1 MPSYRRAPDEAVV
14 TETTTSATLNA
25 SGVSVLGTIGSTGG
39 GSANWSIGAPIAGK
53 RKTIISTNNTTVAN
67 TVITSTASIT
77 FNGTNNKLSFA
88 AAGNSMIHMIGITP
102 TRYFI
107 LGSTGITLSSTS

>member
-1 MPSYRRAPDEAVV
+1 MPSYRRSPDEAVV
-14 TETTTSATLNA
+14 TETTTSATLNP
-25 SGVSVLGTIGSTGG
+25 SGVSLLGTIGSTGG
-39 GSANWSIGAPIAGK
+39 GSANWVIGVPIAGK

-67 TVITSTASIT
+67 TVLTTTSSIT

-88 AAGNSMIHMIGITP
+88 AAGNSMIHMVGVSA

-107 LGSTGITLSSTS
+107 LGSTGVTLSST